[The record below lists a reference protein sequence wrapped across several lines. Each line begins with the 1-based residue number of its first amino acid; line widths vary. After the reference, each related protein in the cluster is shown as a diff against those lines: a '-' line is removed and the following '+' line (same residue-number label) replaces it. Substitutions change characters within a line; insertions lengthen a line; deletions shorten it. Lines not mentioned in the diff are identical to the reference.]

1 MGGVQGESGGS
12 GEEEEEEEEGGQA
25 DRSGHLVLRSG
36 VSLSLGGEKR
46 ATLYSRELTRA
57 TLAGNFHR
65 SRAPLPTIFFSP
77 LFFFFLPPRFRIRTY
92 HGAPVFADCSP
103 GVFSFFS
110 PVNKFSSGPS
120 RVILSSRK

>member
-12 GEEEEEEEEGGQA
+12 GEEEEEVEEGGQA

-65 SRAPLPTIFFSP
+65 SRAPLPIFFSP
-77 LFFFFLPPRFRIRTY
+77 LFFFSLPPHVSEYARITARRYSPIVRQAFFPFFLP
-92 HGAPVFADCSP
+92 
-103 GVFSFFS
+103 
-110 PVNKFSSGPS
+110 
-120 RVILSSRK
+120 

>member
-12 GEEEEEEEEGGQA
+12 GEEEEEVEEGGQA

-65 SRAPLPTIFFSP
+65 SRAPLPTIFFFPS
-77 LFFFFLPPRFRIRTY
+77 FFFFPNTHVSRRAGIRRLFARRF
-92 HGAPVFADCSP
+92 FL
-103 GVFSFFS
+103 FFS
-110 PVNKFSSGPS
+110 
-120 RVILSSRK
+120 RK

>member
-65 SRAPLPTIFFSP
+65 SRAPLPTIFFFPPP
-77 LFFFFLPPRFRIRTY
+77 LPRFRIRTY

>member
-12 GEEEEEEEEGGQA
+12 GEEEEEVEEGGQA

-65 SRAPLPTIFFSP
+65 SRAPLPIFFS
-77 LFFFFLPPRFRIRTY
+77 LFPPPPPHVSEYARITARRYSPIVRQAFFPFFLP
-92 HGAPVFADCSP
+92 
-103 GVFSFFS
+103 
-110 PVNKFSSGPS
+110 
-120 RVILSSRK
+120 

>member
-12 GEEEEEEEEGGQA
+12 GEEEEEVEEGGQA

-65 SRAPLPTIFFSP
+65 SRAPLPTIFFSLP
-77 LFFFFLPPRFRIRTY
+77 PSHVSEYARITARRYSSIVRQAFFPFFLP
-92 HGAPVFADCSP
+92 
-103 GVFSFFS
+103 
-110 PVNKFSSGPS
+110 
-120 RVILSSRK
+120 